1 MRTLLRNTSIKYFIF
16 CTLAFITSSFPKY
29 KEEVQKINSTIEKLK
44 LFSKQQQD
52 LISQESDTPR
62 TVLSDISN
70 KNTLV
75 RIPASK
81 LTRIENVELKKKMK
95 LKVDAELKSI
105 FAKKIQRR
113 FRKYM
118 VKKRKI
124 YRASVQKVLKT

>member
-70 KNTLV
+70 KSNLV